1 MPGNGCADQLALRVP
16 VVGTIMMDKG
26 GIMKT
31 LYKWLLLNDKELRK
45 LQSPECLSL
54 KVSLIPVGRGT

>member
-1 MPGNGCADQLALRVP
+1 MPGNGYADQLALRVP

-26 GIMKT
+26 GIMKA

-45 LQSPECLSL
+45 LHSPECLSL

>member
-1 MPGNGCADQLALRVP
+1 MPGNGYADQLALRVP

-26 GIMKT
+26 GIMKA
-31 LYKWLLLNDKELRK
+31 LYKCLLLNDKELRK